1 MLHQGCQVVKT
12 IPARLWSRGR
22 QRLGETDSI
31 PLLPSKQSRL
41 LRKATKR
48 NDYNEKTKIGVA
60 AETSEKNPKT
70 KEFIIVN

>member
-1 MLHQGCQVVKT
+1 MREKDRQVIKT
-12 IPARLWSRGR
+12 IPTRLWSRGR

-31 PLLPSKQSRL
+31 PFLPSKRSRL

-60 AETSEKNPKT
+60 AETSEKNPKK
-70 KEFIIVN
+70 KEILF